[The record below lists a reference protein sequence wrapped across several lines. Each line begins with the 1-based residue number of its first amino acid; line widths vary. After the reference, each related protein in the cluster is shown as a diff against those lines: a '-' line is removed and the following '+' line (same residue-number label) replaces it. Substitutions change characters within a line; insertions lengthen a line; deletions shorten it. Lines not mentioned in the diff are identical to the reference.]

1 LRDQVVRGV
10 TGALGDA
17 AVIRV
22 GTVMNFAEAEQ
33 AHALVESGQLP
44 RTADG
49 MVGRIVLRP

>member
-1 LRDQVVRGV
+1 
-10 TGALGDA
+10 
-17 AVIRV
+17 
-22 GTVMNFAEAEQ
+22 MNFAEAEQ